1 MLNMSLIKIKDFN
14 NKYISN
20 ATTTQL
26 DNPKFNKIKDIP
38 VNTSSVPNSFIMTKK
53 ENGKY

>member
-1 MLNMSLIKIKDFN
+1 MSLIKIKDFN

-26 DNPKFNKIKDIP
+26 DNPKFNKTKDIP
-38 VNTSSVPNSFIMTKK
+38 VKISNDPNSFIITKK
-53 ENGKY
+53 EHGKY